1 MGTFDVATPLRFHT
15 DSFRCCTQSCRVS
28 AVRSFSQTAEMFYW
42 KRSSG
47 GGSEPLDSLGNMSKS
62 DILRGIISE
71 KLSTAAR
78 DILAVVERTVAD
90 YEEEASGFRRR
101 IARQERQLELLQ
113 PEVKLRRR
121 GAAPEQDLCGSEG
134 VLVGEEPEEA
144 VLTRQTDVDDTAS
157 LDIWYIEDDAN
168 EDDEEERVLVQ
179 PTASARMKR
188 EDLKDPDYEVPSRS
202 IPPRLG
208 TPKRRPGRPRTS
220 DQQDHLDLRVR
231 LLEDCGTEVLSNR
244 VFRKYPVKD
253 LRCPRGLQEAPF
265 LDLLRSRFPQL
276 ASGAPFDLFVT
287 DNSRRLRALQVPALT
302 PEQIHRTIRSG
313 GNSALYI
320 RLRTPAAAQSGGS
333 PPQNQEPE
341 SHPTSRFLSVP
352 SGKRRRGRPRI
363 GEEPTHHVLR
373 ICVLEDPQPD
383 ESPDSVLHRSPIQE
397 LKCPRGLQEAE
408 FLDLLR
414 SSFPRLRQDDRKLG
428 VFKSDRSKRLQRLR
442 VGALTPEE
450 IYRSMKSTGIKKTLL
465 YIKMKTSD
473 EEESEEE
480 TKDEPLGSDSLQNPT
495 VTDGHSSAPS
505 GGAGTSAESPSTSSA
520 PHTDGDFGG
529 AMDQDLDWKPGP
541 ELVRRPPL
549 SGSKKADRSRT
560 PCKVCGVWYRILGS
574 LIKHAWSH
582 ADEQPGV
589 CGVCGENRETPE
601 ELKDHLKTH
610 QTTHDCSHC
619 GKSFLTLAGLNN
631 HTSLHTGNRPFRCSD
646 CSKSFVNL
654 SSLSIH
660 RWIHVVDKPYKC
672 DVCPKSFGLKAQL
685 TAHKKA
691 HAGKD
696 QYHCNICNKQVYDR
710 RSLTRHKMTHSGE
723 RRFSCQVC
731 GKRFKLPGTLKAHE
745 KTHTVRDRPFLCH
758 MCCKTFLSSCSL
770 VAHMKT
776 HSGERPFVCAV
787 CSRGFLTN
795 EALKKHLRVHTGEA
809 PYDCKHCGRFFKLK
823 STLNSHIRSHLGI
836 KRFTCGVCGKACS
849 RQEHLTVHM
858 RTHNGERPYKCSQCD
873 KAFTQSHCLK
883 SHMRS
888 HHGGEDAQ

>member
-1 MGTFDVATPLRFHT
+1 
-15 DSFRCCTQSCRVS
+15 
-28 AVRSFSQTAEMFYW
+28 MFYW
-42 KRSSG
+42 K
-47 GGSEPLDSLGNMSKS
+47 GGSGPLDGLGDMSKS

-90 YEEEASGFRRR
+90 YEEEAAGFRRQ
-101 IARQERQLELLQ
+101 IERQRRQLELLQ

-121 GAAPEQDLCGSEG
+121 GGARDQDLCGSEV
-134 VLVGEEPEEA
+134 VLVGQEPGEP
-144 VLTRQTDVDDTAS
+144 VLTQQTDMEDSGS

-168 EDDEEERVLVQ
+168 EEQQVLVQ
-179 PTASARMKR
+179 PTTSSRMKR

-202 IPPRLG
+202 GPPRIR
-208 TPKRRPGRPRTS
+208 TPRKRPGRPRIS
-220 DQQDHLDLRVR
+220 DQQEHLDLRVR
-231 LLEDCGTEVLSNR
+231 LLEDSGTEVLSNN
-244 VFRKYPVKD
+244 VFRKFPVQD
-253 LRCPRGLQEAPF
+253 LRCPRGLQEASF

-287 DNSRRLRALQVPALT
+287 DNSRKLRALQVPALT
-302 PEQIHRTIRSG
+302 PEHIHRTIRSS

-320 RLRTPAAAQSGGS
+320 RLKSTVERDGPS
-333 PPQNQEPE
+333 PQNQEVE
-341 SHPTSRFLSVP
+341 SLTTSSLLSVSP
-352 SGKRRRGRPRI
+352 GRRRRGRPRT

-373 ICVLEDPQPD
+373 ICVLEDPRPD
-383 ESPDSVLHRSPIQE
+383 ESPGSVLQRSPVQE
-397 LKCPRGLQEAE
+397 LECPRGLQEPE

-414 SSFPRLRQDDRKLG
+414 ASFPQLDRDDRKLG
-428 VFKSDRSKRLQRLR
+428 VYKSDRSKRLRRLR
-442 VGALTPEE
+442 VDALTPEE

-465 YIKMKTSD
+465 YIRMKTGD

-480 TKDEPLGSDSLQNPT
+480 DEPPGSDGEQNQ
-495 VTDGHSSAPS
+495 DAAGLHSSAPS
-505 GGAGTSAESPSTSSA
+505 GGISADSPSTSSM
-520 PHTDGDFGG
+520 PHTDGEFSG
-529 AMDQDLDWKPGP
+529 AVDPDLDWKPEP
-541 ELVRRPPL
+541 ELVRRVPL
-549 SGSKKADRSRT
+549 SGSRKTSRSRT
-560 PCKVCGVWYRILGS
+560 SCRVCGVWYRILGS
-574 LIKHAWSH
+574 LIKHAWTH
-582 ADEQPGV
+582 ADEPPSV
-589 CGVCGENRETPE
+589 CGVCGEECQTPE
-601 ELKDHLKTH
+601 GLKAHLKTH
-610 QTTHDCSHC
+610 QKTHTCAHC
-619 GKSFLTLAGLNN
+619 GKSFLTLSGLHN
-631 HTSLHTGNRPFRCSD
+631 HTSLHTGDRPFRCSD
-646 CSKSFVNL
+646 CSKTFVNL
-654 SSLSIH
+654 SSLSVH
-660 RWIHVVDKPYKC
+660 RWIHVADKPYKC

-691 HAGKD
+691 HASKD
-696 QYHCNICNKQVYDR
+696 QYHCNICNKLVYDR
-710 RSLTRHKMTHSGE
+710 RSLSRHKMTHSGE
-723 RRFSCQVC
+723 RRFGCQVC
-731 GKRFKLPGTLKAHE
+731 GKRFKLPGTLKSHE

-858 RTHNGERPYKCSQCD
+858 RTHNGERPYKCSHCD

-888 HHGGEDAQ
+888 HHAAEDAP